1 MSSSQPL
8 TLEEFSLDIS
18 GTSKDILI
26 VSCRN
31 PGFMA
36 WMANRMGLDPTSS
49 VVVTKGSISFTS
61 TSGSGFE
68 SVSSPLNSVAA
79 FVGGFNKPI
88 GYLYGSFFFFLLSII
103 SIFHQN
109 FGSTDPFT
117 GELELV
123 FIYPGEMI
131 ILASISAIF
140 CLVLLISYILSKSMY
155 IGFETSGGEKHIL
168 FFKGDVDATEIA
180 EAVSTV
186 SDLMGLDKPSFQQ
199 STTPLSRKN
208 MPPIPSTFGVN
219 SPPY

>member
-1 MSSSQPL
+1 MASNQ
-8 TLEEFSLDIS
+8 TLVLDEFTLDTS
-18 GTSKDILI
+18 GLSKIILN

-31 PGFMA
+31 PGFMS
-36 WMANRMGLDPTSS
+36 WIANRMGLDPTSS

-68 SVSSPLNSVAA
+68 SVSSPMNSVAA

-109 FGSTDPFT
+109 FGSTDPYT
-117 GELELV
+117 GELDLV

-131 ILASISAIF
+131 ILASISVIF
-140 CLVLLISYILSKSMY
+140 CLVLLISYIVSKSMY

-168 FFKGDVDATEIA
+168 FFKGDVDVSEIA

-186 SDLMGLDKPSFQQ
+186 TDLMGLDKPSFQQ
-199 STTPLSRKN
+199 STTPLSRRN
-208 MPPIPSTFGVN
+208 SPPSPSTFGVN
-219 SPPY
+219 SPPS